1 MDVGNLIDKYDLD
14 NITVGVIGSH
24 SALEIMDGAKD
35 EGFKTICICQ
45 KGRELPYQKF
55 SRLADEILILN
66 NFSDLMYT
74 ENQNKLLDLNTI
86 LVPHES
92 FVVYLGIDNI
102 EKSLK
107 IPVFGNR
114 YILKAEERHLPNNQY
129 DLLRKAHISMPKIYS
144 TPEEIEG
151 PSLVKIQE
159 AKRKLERAFFIVTS
173 YQDYKIKSAKENR
186 SRINK

>member
-1 MDVGNLIDKYDLD
+1 MDVDNLINKYDLD
-14 NITVGVIGSH
+14 NITLGVIGSH

-55 SRLADEILILN
+55 SRLADEILILD
-66 NFSDLMYT
+66 NFSDLMYL
-74 ENQNKLLDLNTI
+74 ENQEKLLDLNTI
-86 LVPHES
+86 LVPHRS

-114 YILKAEERHLPNNQY
+114 YILKAEERQLPNNQY
-129 DLLRKAHISMPKIYS
+129 D
-144 TPEEIEG
+144 
-151 PSLVKIQE
+151 
-159 AKRKLERAFFIVTS
+159 F
-173 YQDYKIKSAKENR
+173 
-186 SRINK
+186 